1 MSLKQDYI
9 LRLIEQVIDLITEN
23 AFGVKTKEE
32 ISENFS
38 NTNNS
43 TEKYN
48 RLIYLID
55 EGKINEAENQLFDY
69 LDENTL
75 DDLKIALLFYDYLN
89 KKDDEFLKENDFSRE
104 EIKDGLLDISKKYGY
119 DNFVQIYLMEN

>member
-9 LRLIEQVIDLITEN
+9 LKLIEQVIDLITEN
-23 AFGVKTKEE
+23 AFGIKTKEE
-32 ISENFS
+32 IKENFA

-48 RLIYLID
+48 KLIYLID

-69 LDENTL
+69 IDENTL